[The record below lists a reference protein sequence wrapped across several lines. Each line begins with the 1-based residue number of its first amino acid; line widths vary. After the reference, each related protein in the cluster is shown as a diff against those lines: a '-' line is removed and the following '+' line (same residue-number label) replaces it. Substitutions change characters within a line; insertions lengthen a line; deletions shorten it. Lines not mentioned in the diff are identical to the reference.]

1 MAPDGGPGRD
11 RQTPDVTGKA
21 STRFSRWLQARWYER
36 RRPPAALLPLSAL
49 FGAVTA
55 IRRLLYAGR
64 LLKSVRLPA
73 RVVVIGNLAVG
84 GSGKTP
90 LVAWL
95 AGELRRR
102 GVRVGI
108 VARGYG
114 SRDRAARRVDPDTPA
129 ADAGDEPRW
138 LAMTTGVPVVI
149 GADRVAAVRALL
161 DEAPVEVVLSD
172 DGLQHYR
179 LARDVE
185 IVAVDARRGLGNG
198 ALLPAGP
205 LREAA
210 SRLSRADAAVLKGEG
225 DVPLPAGCTVL
236 RMRCTLGP
244 AERLQ
249 DGAVRALDTFR
260 PQQVR
265 ALAAIGDPE
274 SFFRALEAN
283 GLRLERIPLPDH
295 AAVADVVSQLPNDR
309 PLLMTAKD
317 AVKLDNPPAN
327 AWRVP
332 LAVGFSAD
340 DAAILLHKVLGDTRT
355 ERSPHDG

>member
-1 MAPDGGPGRD
+1 MAEP
-11 RQTPDVTGKA
+11 
-21 STRFSRWLQARWYER
+21 STRFSRWLRNRWYAK
-36 RRPPAALLPLSAL
+36 RRPPLVLLPLSAL
-49 FGAVTA
+49 FGGVAA
-55 IRRLLYAGR
+55 IRRRLYAWR
-64 LLKSVRLPA
+64 LLKTVHLPV
-73 RVVVIGNLAVG
+73 RVVVVGNIAVG

-95 AGELRRR
+95 ARELRRH
-102 GVRVGI
+102 GVKVGI
-108 VARGYG
+108 VSRGYG
-114 SRDRAARRVDPDTPA
+114 GRDRAVRRVNPDTPA
-129 ADAGDEPRW
+129 AEVGDEARW
-138 LAMTTGVPVVI
+138 LAQATGVPVVI

-161 DEAPVEVVLSD
+161 AEAPVEIVLSD

-185 IVAVDARRGLGNG
+185 IVAVDARRGAGNG

-205 LREAA
+205 LREPVA
-210 SRLSRADAAVLKGEG
+210 RLRQSDIVVLKGEG
-225 DVPLPAGCTVL
+225 GVPVPAGCTVL
-236 RMRCTLGP
+236 HMRCSLGP
-244 AERLQ
+244 AERLR
-249 DGAVRALDTFR
+249 DGAVRTLDSFR
-260 PQQVR
+260 PQEVR

-283 GLRLERIPLPDH
+283 GLRLERIALPDH
-295 AAVADVVSQLPNDR
+295 AAVAAAVSRLPGDR

-317 AVKLDNPPAN
+317 AVKLDSPPAN

-332 LAVGFSAD
+332 LEVGFSAD